1 MSQSGKDLNII
12 FAGTPEFAAKHLS
25 HLVEQGFNI
34 VAAYTQ
40 PDRPAG
46 RGKKLQPSA
55 VKQIALEHDIP
66 VCQPESLKSEE
77 ALTEL
82 ATWNADLMIVVAYGL
97 LLPKTALDTPKH
109 GCINVHGS
117 ILPKWRGAAPIQR
130 AVLEGDPETGVT
142 IMQMD
147 VGLDTGDILLIETC
161 PITSADTSGSV
172 YEKLQELGPPALVS
186 AVEQIAAG
194 TLAAVPQDDE
204 LATYAHK
211 LTKDEAKIDWQE
223 PAQVIERKI
232 RGYQPWPVA
241 HTQFAGNPI
250 KVWQAPVED
259 NGSNSAP
266 GTVLSADKLGI
277 RIQCGEGVINI
288 QSLQP
293 QGKKAMTATDFI
305 NGRLDWVAPG
315 SNIIEQ

>member
-1 MSQSGKDLNII
+1 MSQSGKDLKIV
-12 FAGTPEFAAKHLS
+12 FAGTPEFAAQHLS
-25 HLVEQGFNI
+25 HLIEQGFNV

-55 VKQIALEHDIP
+55 VKQVALGHDIP
-66 VCQPESLKSEE
+66 VCQPESLKADE
-77 ALTEL
+77 ALSEL
-82 ATWNADLMIVVAYGL
+82 ANWNADLMIVVAYGL
-97 LLPKTALDTPKH
+97 LLPKAALDTPKY

-130 AVLEGDPETGVT
+130 AVLEGDAETGVT

-147 VGLDTGDILLIETC
+147 VGLDTGDMLLIETC
-161 PITSADTSGSV
+161 PITSDDTSGSV
-172 YEKLQELGPPALVS
+172 YEKLQKLGPPALVK
-186 AVEQIAAG
+186 AVDEIAAE
-194 TLAAVPQDDE
+194 TISAEKQNDE

-211 LTKDEAKIDWQE
+211 LSKQEALIDWAE
-223 PAQVIERKI
+223 PAEVIERKI

-241 HTQFAGNPI
+241 HTVFSGNPI
-250 KVWQAPVED
+250 KVWQAMVED
-259 NGSNSAP
+259 ENSDKPA
-266 GTVLSADKLGI
+266 GTVVSADKMGI
-277 RIQCGEGVINI
+277 RIQTQEGIINI

-305 NGRLDWVAPG
+305 NGRLEWVQPG
-315 SNIIEQ
+315 SNVIEQ

>member
-12 FAGTPEFAAKHLS
+12 FAGTPEFAAQHLS
-25 HLVEQGFNI
+25 HLIEQGFNI
-34 VAAYTQ
+34 IAAYTQ

-55 VKQIALEHDIP
+55 VKQVALEHDIP
-66 VCQPESLKSEE
+66 VCQPESLKTEE
-77 ALTEL
+77 ALSEL
-82 ATWNADLMIVVAYGL
+82 ASWNADLMIVVAYGL
-97 LLPKTALDTPKH
+97 LLPKAALDTPKF

-130 AVLEGDPETGVT
+130 AVLEGDAETGVT

-147 VGLDTGDILLIETC
+147 VGLDTGDMLLIETC
-161 PITSADTSGSV
+161 PITADDTSGSV
-172 YEKLQELGPPALVS
+172 YEKLQKLGPPALVS
-186 AVEQIAAG
+186 AVNEIAAE
-194 TLAAVPQDDE
+194 TLTAEKQNDD

-211 LTKDEAKIDWQE
+211 LSKQEALIDWTE
-223 PAQVIERKI
+223 SAEVIERKV

-241 HTQFAGNPI
+241 HTVFTGNPI
-250 KVWQAPVED
+250 KVWQAKVE
-259 NGSNSAP
+259 SENSGKSA
-266 GTVLSADKLGI
+266 GTVVSADKLGI
-277 RIQCGEGVINI
+277 RIQTQDGIINI

-305 NGRLDWVAPG
+305 NGRLDWVQPG